1 VPLLDEARARRICSP
16 GEQEQRVTLPWGVL
30 VTTKLTG
37 MAGLLERV
45 FALRANGTTVRTELL
60 GGATTFATMAYII
73 VVNPAIL
80 AHAGLPVGPST
91 VATILTAVFG
101 SLLMGLYANRPL
113 AVAPY
118 MGENAFIAFGLT
130 LLGIG
135 WELRLGAVF
144 LSGVAFLLITLL
156 RVRVWLA
163 NSISPSLKHSFAV
176 GIGLFLAFIGL
187 YETGI
192 VASATEVPVKI
203 GKIHE
208 PRVLL
213 AVFGFVLIAVLMC
226 WRVRAALL
234 LGIVLTAVA
243 GYLVGQG
250 EVPKQVAALPF
261 TGDYDLRPIALH
273 LDIRGALQL
282 SFLPILLTLFL
293 MSFLDTLGTL
303 VGVGAAGGMLDEQGN
318 FPQMERPMLVDALAC
333 IFSALVGSST
343 SGAFIESATGV
354 RAGARTGLAAVT
366 VAVLFAVSLFFIP
379 LVAPLQRLAY
389 AYGPALIAVGVLMMG
404 SVTKIDF
411 ADLTEAV
418 PAFATI
424 VMMLF
429 TYNIGNGLTAGLILY
444 PVVKL
449 TAGRWRD
456 LNVGSVLLAAACLI
470 YYVWGLPH

>member
-1 VPLLDEARARRICSP
+1 LTGVP
-16 GEQEQRVTLPWGVL
+16 GVL
-30 VTTKLTG
+30 
-37 MAGLLERV
+37 ERL
-45 FALRANGTTVRTELL
+45 FGLRAHGTTVRTELL

-80 AHAGLPVGPST
+80 KHAGLPVGPST

-118 MGENAFIAFGLT
+118 MGENAFIAFGLAA
-130 LLGIG
+130 LGIG

-156 RVRVWLA
+156 GVRTWLA
-163 NSISPSLKHSFAV
+163 NSISPSMKHSFAV

-192 VASATEVPVKI
+192 VTSFVQNTPAGLLTRPETGLLGKPDVPVKL
-203 GKIHE
+203 GDLHE

-213 AVFGFVLIAVLMC
+213 AVFGFVVIAVLMC
-226 WRVRAALL
+226 RRVRGAIL
-234 LGIVLTAVA
+234 LGILLTAA
-243 GYLVGQG
+243 LGYLVGQG
-250 EVPKQVAALPF
+250 ELPERVTALPF
-261 TGDYDLRPIALH
+261 TGDYDVRPIAFH
-273 LDIRGALQL
+273 LDVRGALQL
-282 SFLPILLTLFL
+282 SFLPLLLTLFL

-303 VGVGAAGGMLDEQGN
+303 VGVGAAGDMLDAQGN
-318 FPQMERPMLVDALAC
+318 FPRMERPMLVDALSC
-333 IFSALVGSST
+333 VFSAVVGSST

-354 RAGARTGLAAVT
+354 RAGARTGLTAVT

-379 LVAPLQRLAY
+379 LVAPLQHLTY
-389 AYGPALIAVGVLMMG
+389 AYGPALIAVGVLMIG

-411 ADLTEAV
+411 ADQTEAV

-424 VMMLF
+424 VMILF

-444 PVVKL
+444 PVVKVA
-449 TAGRWRD
+449 AGRWRD
-456 LNVGSVLLAAACLI
+456 LNAGAVLLGAVCLV